1 MMKTRDIHVGAVGRK
16 LGGEVRLGGKRKKK
30 KKKEKMRPGFILI
43 LHRALKIPSEF
54 P

>member
-16 LGGEVRLGGKRKKK
+16 LGGEVRLGEEK
-30 KKKEKMRPGFILI
+30 KMRPSFILI

>member
-1 MMKTRDIHVGAVGRK
+1 MMKTRDIHVGAVSRE
-16 LGGEVRLGGKRKKK
+16 LGGEVWLGEKKK
-30 KKKEKMRPGFILI
+30 KKKMRPSFVLI

>member
-1 MMKTRDIHVGAVGRK
+1 MMKTRDILGRNQGREVW
-16 LGGEVRLGGKRKKK
+16 LGEQKKRGGG
-30 KKKEKMRPGFILI
+30 MRPSFVLI